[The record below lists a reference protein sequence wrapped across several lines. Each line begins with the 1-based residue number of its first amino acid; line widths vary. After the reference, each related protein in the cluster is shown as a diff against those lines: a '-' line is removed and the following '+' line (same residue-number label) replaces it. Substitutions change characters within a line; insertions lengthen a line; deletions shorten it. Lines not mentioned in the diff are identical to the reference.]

1 MLWEHE
7 IAGSNPASP
16 TIRQWEPTVAD
27 IPDFFADGFS
37 ITIGPYGVTVT
48 FQLTQPTLE
57 PGPHVDPGAIVAR
70 ARMTPALAIALSQA
84 LGDVAAQQ
92 SNIQQS
98 ETGVKH

>member
-1 MLWEHE
+1 M
-7 IAGSNPASP
+7 
-16 TIRQWEPTVAD
+16 AD

-37 ITIGPYGVTVT
+37 ITVGPFGVTVT

-57 PGPHVDPGAIVAR
+57 PGPHVDPGEIVAR
-70 ARMTPALAIALSQA
+70 ARMTPALATALSQA

-98 ETGVKH
+98 DAGVRH